1 MSGILQA
8 QLRNTL
14 SLLLFHTALP
24 GRRLGITAPPAAMAS
39 SGWGWQN
46 SRPPTKTPA
55 EWSARFRAARSALQ
69 NGRLLPP
76 AALLPAAALLHECS
90 LLQLLPALPQTL
102 EALVLS
108 GRSPQTA
115 AEFESEQ
122 LKSLDAAR
130 KRVLAVLYPGL
141 ATVLRA
147 IVAPPPLVAAS
158 AAAVATTAAA
168 AAVGQHSNSVTA
180 VNTSAVT
187 SQQQCSDVHVRRLA
201 AKVNI
206 MAACTLRGLVEGAV
220 AALHT
225 YFSLYAAN
233 TRAVAATADQAR
245 FAAATAAAATA
256 ASTAAA
262 ASAAQSYRKGSRL
275 RPQQRLQQQRAAS
288 PFRSSTAVAQK
299 QYRNSFMPGDG
310 NAAGDLPPAFVA
322 VLVLESSNTSSSS
335 SSSSSNVKLGC
346 SASCAAH
353 AAAVQR
359 VVRAVFACFKRVP
372 RVSYSSAY
380 SAAPDA
386 DLLLLPSTSSTTATA
401 TGTANSSV
409 TTAVDEDLGAG
420 VWGLLG
426 LTPTTVSST
435 AAPTVVPTV
444 TDPNVDGT
452 SPPSL
457 EELMADVV
465 SDVASGSDV
474 TKGSKNSYLPV
485 AQPSEA
491 KMAAQL
497 CEIAQLLQENAT
509 IAAASTAAFG
519 PFEYLLREQRT
530 AVTTAAV
537 TIAAG
542 ATAAAAA
549 SAATAQLAANA
560 VLDSADKDM
569 SHVALDALSQ
579 VIIVCTLHN

>member
-1 MSGILQA
+1 
-8 QLRNTL
+8 
-14 SLLLFHTALP
+14 
-24 GRRLGITAPPAAMAS
+24 MAS

-55 EWSARFRAARSALQ
+55 EWSARFRAAHSALQ

-90 LLQLLPALPQTL
+90 LLQLLPALPLTL

-108 GRSPQTA
+108 GRAPQTA

-147 IVAPPPLVAAS
+147 IVAPPPLAA

-168 AAVGQHSNSVTA
+168 AAVGQHSNGVTA
-180 VNTSAVT
+180 GNTLAVT
-187 SQQQCSDVHVRRLA
+187 SAQQCSDAHVRRLA

-275 RPQQRLQQQRAAS
+275 RPQQRLQQQRGAS
-288 PFRSSTAVAQK
+288 PLRSITAEKQK

-310 NAAGDLPPAFVA
+310 DAAGDLPAAFVA
-322 VLVLESSNTSSSS
+322 VLVLESNSTNTSSSS
-335 SSSSSNVKLGC
+335 SSSSSSVKLGC

-372 RVSYSSAY
+372 RVSYSSVY

-386 DLLLLPSTSSTTATA
+386 DLLLLPNTSSSTATA
-401 TGTANSSV
+401 TGTANSSA

-420 VWGLLG
+420 VWSLLG
-426 LTPTTVSST
+426 LTPTKLSST

-444 TDPNVDGT
+444 TDLNVDGT

-465 SDVASGSDV
+465 NDVTSGSDV

-485 AQPSEA
+485 AQPTEA
-491 KMAAQL
+491 KLAAQL
-497 CEIAQLLQENAT
+497 SEIAQLLRENAT

-530 AVTTAAV
+530 AVTSAAV
-537 TIAAG
+537 TT
-542 ATAAAAA
+542 ATVSASAAAA
-549 SAATAQLAANA
+549 SAAAAQLAASA
-560 VLDSADKDM
+560 ALDSADKDM

-579 VIIVCTLHN
+579 VIIAYALHY

>member
-1 MSGILQA
+1 
-8 QLRNTL
+8 
-14 SLLLFHTALP
+14 
-24 GRRLGITAPPAAMAS
+24 MAS

-55 EWSARFRAARSALQ
+55 EWSARFHAARSALQ

-108 GRSPQTA
+108 GRAPQTA
-115 AEFESEQ
+115 AEFDSEQ
-122 LKSLDAAR
+122 LKTLDAAR
-130 KRVLAVLYPGL
+130 KRVLAVLYPSL
-141 ATVLRA
+141 ATVLRT
-147 IVAPPPLVAAS
+147 IVAPPPLAAAS
-158 AAAVATTAAA
+158 VVATTAAA
-168 AAVGQHSNSVTA
+168 TTTAAAVEQHSNGLTA

-187 SQQQCSDVHVRRLA
+187 SQLQCSDSHVRRLA

-220 AALHT
+220 AALHS

-245 FAAATAAAATA
+245 TAAAATAAATA

-262 ASAAQSYRKGSRL
+262 ASAVQSYRKGSRL
-275 RPQQRLQQQRAAS
+275 RPQQRLQQQRGAS
-288 PFRSSTAVAQK
+288 PLRNSTADKHK
-299 QYRNSFMPGDG
+299 QYRNSFLPGSGD
-310 NAAGDLPPAFVA
+310 AAGDLPPAFVA
-322 VLVLESSNTSSSS
+322 VLVLESSSTSGSSSS
-335 SSSSSNVKLGC
+335 SSSSSSSTVKLGC

-359 VVRAVFACFKRVP
+359 VIRAVFACFRRVP
-372 RVSYSSAY
+372 RVTYSTVY
-380 SAAPDA
+380 STAPDA
-386 DLLLLPSTSSTTATA
+386 DLLLLPSASSTTATA
-401 TGTANSSV
+401 TATGTA
-409 TTAVDEDLGAG
+409 TVDEDLGAG

-426 LTPTTVSST
+426 LTVTTASPTAV
-435 AAPTVVPTV
+435 PTVVPRV

-465 SDVASGSDV
+465 SDVASSSDV
-474 TKGSKNSYLPV
+474 SKGSKNNYLPV
-485 AQPSEA
+485 AQPSER
-491 KMAAQL
+491 KLAAQL
-497 CEIAQLLQENAT
+497 SEIAQLLQENAA

-530 AVTTAAV
+530 ATVTTAAV
-537 TIAAG
+537 TAAT
-542 ATAAAAA
+542 AVTASAAAAA
-549 SAATAQLAANA
+549 ATLAAGV

-569 SHVALDALSQ
+569 SHIALDALSQ
-579 VIIVCTLHN
+579 VSTVYTLHHTMLQHAMLTSGGERAVELVLKTGAQS